1 MIEDL
6 RALLGERLSTAA
18 DVRERH
24 GRDVSHHPPAPPDA
38 VAFPETTEEV
48 QAILRICARH
58 ATPVVPYGAGTS
70 LEGQVTAPHGGLCI
84 DLGRMRRILAL
95 HEQDMD
101 AVVQPGTT
109 RAQLDARARES
120 GLFFAVDPGADA
132 TLGGMAST
140 RASGTNAVRYGTMR
154 DNVLALEVVLADGS
168 AIRTG
173 GRARK
178 SSAGY
183 DLTRLFVGAE
193 GTLGVITELTLRLHP
208 LPEAVSAAVCPFD
221 DLAGAVGTAAAVL
234 RAGIDVAR
242 IELLDETMVE
252 AVRRYSGIDHPVAPT
267 LFLEFH
273 GSASVVAACAR
284 ATEAIALAHGGRSF
298 RWADDPGERETL
310 WRARHDAYWAALA
323 LRPGAHGHT
332 TDVCVPISA
341 LVPCILETR
350 RDLESL
356 PLIAPLVG
364 HVGDGNFHLILL
376 FDPAS
381 ATERDLVRSIVE
393 RLVARALRHG
403 GTCSGEH
410 GIGVGK
416 REFLLA
422 EHGTAVE
429 SMRAIKRALDPT
441 NRMNPGKVFLA

>member
-6 RALLGERLSTAA
+6 RALLGDRLST
-18 DVRERH
+18 DPDIRERH
-24 GRDVSHHPPAPPDA
+24 GKDVAHSTSAPPDA
-38 VAFPETTEEV
+38 VAFPETTDEV
-48 QAILRICARH
+48 RAIVATCARH
-58 ATPVVPYGAGTS
+58 GTPIIPYGAGTS
-70 LEGQVTAPHGGLCI
+70 LEGHVTAPRGGLT
-84 DLGRMRRILAL
+84 LSLARMRRILAL

-101 AVVQPGTT
+101 AIVQPGVT
-109 RAQLDARARES
+109 REQLDARAHEAR
-120 GLFFAVDPGADA
+120 LFFAVDPGAEA

-154 DNVLALEVVLADGS
+154 DNVLGLEVVLADGGV
-168 AIRTG
+168 IRTG

-221 DLAGAVGTAAAVL
+221 DLAGAVGTAVAVL

-242 IELLDETMVE
+242 IELLDETMID
-252 AVRRYSGIDHPVAPT
+252 AVRRYSGLEHPVAPT

-273 GSASVVAACAR
+273 GSAQGVAERAR
-284 ATEAIALAHGGRSF
+284 ATELLARARGGRSF
-298 RWADDPGERETL
+298 RWADDPAERAAL
-310 WRARHDAYWAALA
+310 WQARHDAYWAALA
-323 LRPGAHGHT
+323 LRPGAEGLT

-350 RDLESL
+350 RDLEGLSL
-356 PLIAPLVG
+356 PVPLVG

-376 FDPAS
+376 VDPANAS
-381 ATERDLVRSIVE
+381 ERAAAQALVC
-393 RLVARALRHG
+393 RLVERALRHG

-410 GIGVGK
+410 GIGLGK

-422 EHGTAVE
+422 EHGAAVE
-429 SMRAIKRALDPT
+429 TMRAIKRALDPQGL
-441 NRMNPGKVFLA
+441 MNPGKVFLA